1 MTVSVIDGIAGLG
14 PGRKQRLLKEVG
26 SVKKLREVSEADLHA
41 LSWLPD
47 AVGTAVYK
55 RLHNLDDT
63 GSSKRERPSATMDAT

>member
-1 MTVSVIDGIAGLG
+1 VSVIDGIPGLG

-26 SVKKLREVSEADLHA
+26 SVKKLRAVSEEDLHA

-55 RLHNLDDT
+55 RLHNLDEP
-63 GSSKRERPSATMDAT
+63 KRPERALPSASMDAE